1 MSSGDGTSAI
11 WTFVAPMIAIF
22 LVGHDS
28 RGNCTFNHIII
39 IVLPQEKS
47 LSVSLD
53 QQCGPDTGPS

>member
-1 MSSGDGTSAI
+1 MTVVEI
-11 WTFVAPMIAIF
+11 VH
-22 LVGHDS
+22 L
-28 RGNCTFNHIII
+28 IIVLLI

>member
-1 MSSGDGTSAI
+1 
-11 WTFVAPMIAIF
+11 MIAIF